1 MFKVS
6 HDSCFEHL
14 ETYLEGAQQ
23 ALVDAHHSTCIVEFS
38 TVVWRTE
45 QCDELALRKEL
56 VAVFNDLVGT
66 ANQVHVVFLQEARDN
81 VRTECETDTS
91 VVFAPASDVL
101 VRIGPQ
107 EIAEK
112 TAVRDLSSQYT

>member
-1 MFKVS
+1 MEGLDGEEAHLKRAKASFI
-6 HDSCFEHL
+6 DS
-14 ETYLEGAQQ
+14 
-23 ALVDAHHSTCIVEFS
+23 HHSTCIVEFS